1 MRASFHELQNFGAP
15 LARMHDM
22 KLTLSFRLAVTL
34 TVLVPLLLLGRQLA
48 AAEAAPAATA
58 ADDPRPTYLLRYK
71 FAPGEAI
78 RWKVVHLGT
87 TETKISGN
95 TQTSRSRSVSTK
107 LWQVQDLSADGD
119 VTFTHSVENVDM
131 WQQISDRPEVSYDST
146 KDAKAP
152 LEYQQVAETIG
163 RPLTTVTINAHG
175 EILKK
180 DTDSPRVN
188 FGLGDIVMLLPPKP
202 VHAGSR
208 WYEPA
213 ELQVRHPEG
222 RVERIK
228 IRKLYTLDKVQ
239 TGVATIQVKTEV
251 LTPISEARIQA
262 QLVQQLTNG
271 TIKFDIDAGRVLA
284 KQIDWDESVLGFNG
298 AESMMKYLARFTEEL
313 LTANTPVATTPPAR
327 PANPAPAGP
336 TARAN
341 PAVPRR

>member
-1 MRASFHELQNFGAP
+1 M
-15 LARMHDM
+15 
-22 KLTLSFRLAVTL
+22 
-34 TVLVPLLLLGRQLA
+34 
-48 AAEAAPAATA
+48 
-58 ADDPRPTYLLRYK
+58 RYK
-71 FAPGEAI
+71 FAPGETI

-107 LWQVQDLSADGD
+107 LWQVQEVSADGD
-119 VTFTHSVENVDM
+119 VTFTHSVENVEM
-131 WQQISDRPEVSYDST
+131 WQQISDRPEVSYDSN
-146 KDAKAP
+146 KDQQAP
-152 LEYQQVAETIG
+152 PEYQQVAETVG
-163 RPLTTVTINAHG
+163 KPLTTVTINAHG

-180 DTDSPRVN
+180 DTESPRIN

-202 VHAGSR
+202 VRAGSR

-213 ELQVRHPEG
+213 ELQVRHPDG

-228 IRKLYTLDKVQ
+228 IRKLYTLEKVQ

-251 LTPISEARIQA
+251 LTPVDQPRIQS

-271 TIKFDIDAGRVLA
+271 TIKFDVDAGRVIA
-284 KQIDWDESVLGFNG
+284 KQIDWDESVVGFNG

-313 LTANTPVATTPPAR
+313 QTDPGPVATAPPA
-327 PANPAPAGP
+327 AGP

-341 PAVPRR
+341 PAAPRR